1 MESSDSVGLTD
12 YASAVKRRRRLAV
25 CMGLP
30 IFIVAAI
37 LAVALPSIY
46 RSTAVFKLK
55 EAQNIQDPQ
64 TSGTD
69 YADRYIN
76 VLSEMVVRP
85 DNLNALVNQV
95 TPDVP
100 PTGIER
106 KAAVGQWAK
115 AIKVDMVTEKILDPQ
130 TGREKAILS
139 GFTVSADSRDPNVAW
154 HAANWLSDAFVR
166 VSREYALAQSKNDSK
181 FYAGEADRVRERIAA
196 YETKLADFKR
206 QNFDQLPETAQ
217 ANLNVRSQVEQE
229 LASSEREIGTLEQN
243 RIFAAQQLQEAQLSN
258 NGAGLAEL
266 ESEYK
271 TKAETYA
278 TDHPDM
284 IALRHQIDALKHG
297 RAVGTDGSLQS
308 QLQAQQEILAEMR
321 QRYSEDHPDVKL
333 AEKNI
338 ATLQERIS
346 RGEKADPTEAQ
357 SSPMVAQLRVQVH
370 ALDTQ
375 IAALQSRTAELRARR
390 MQLDS
395 HMASTPGVERDY
407 EAITRDLGTAHTQYD
422 QLMNHRMEADVK
434 SASITSGESDKFS
447 IVKQPFLAAEPTK
460 PSRIAIALLG
470 LIAAIIVGLMST
482 VLAEGLDS
490 SVRGSRDIRIGLNET
505 PLSAIPKISNS
516 LSKRRRIRQATVA
529 AISLLVGVPALYFV
543 VLLVVR

>member
-1 MESSDSVGLTD
+1 MEAKDSVGLTD
-12 YASAVKRRRRLAV
+12 YSAALRRRRRVAV
-25 CMGLP
+25 CLGMP

-37 LAVALPSIY
+37 LAVALPSVY
-46 RSTAVFKLK
+46 RSTVVFKLK
-55 EAQNIQDPQ
+55 EVQSATEQPTGSAD
-64 TSGTD
+64 S
-69 YADRYIN
+69 YADRYVT
-76 VLSEMVVRP
+76 VLAEMVLRP
-85 DNLNALVNQV
+85 GNLNKMLDQV
-95 TPDVP
+95 SP
-100 PTGIER
+100 PGITDRGEAITR
-106 KAAVGQWAK
+106 WAK
-115 AIKVDMVTEKILDPQ
+115 GIKVDMVTEKILDQ
-130 TGREKAILS
+130 QSGRERAILS

-166 VSREYALAQSKNDSK
+166 VSREYALTQSMSESK
-181 FYAGEADRVRERIAA
+181 FYASEADRVRERIAA
-196 YETKLADFKR
+196 YEAKLADFKR
-206 QNFDQLPETAQ
+206 KNFDQLPETAQ

-243 RIFAAQQLQEAQLSN
+243 RIFAAQQLQEAQMSN
-258 NGAGLAEL
+258 NGASLSEL

-297 RAVGTDGSLQS
+297 RSVGTDGSLPS
-308 QLQAQQEILAEMR
+308 QLQAQQAILVEMR

-338 ATLQERIS
+338 ATLQARIA
-346 RGEKADPTEAQ
+346 RGEKADLTDAQ
-357 SSPMVAQLRVQVH
+357 ASPMVAQLRVQVH

-395 HMASTPGVERDY
+395 HMASTPEVERDY
-407 EAITRDLGTAHTQYD
+407 DAITRDLGTAHAQYD
-422 QLMNHRMEADVK
+422 SLTNHRMEADVK

-447 IVKQPFLAAEPTK
+447 LVKKPELPTEPAK
-460 PSRIAIALLG
+460 PSRLAIALLG
-470 LIAAIIVGLMST
+470 LIGAIAVGLMAA
-482 VLAEGLDS
+482 VLAEALDS
-490 SVRGSRDIRIGLNET
+490 SVRGSRDIRAGMNET
-505 PLSAIPKISNS
+505 PLSVIPKIGNS
-516 LSKRRRIRQATVA
+516 LSKSRHYRQATVA
-529 AISLLVGVPALYFV
+529 AISLLIGVPVLYFV